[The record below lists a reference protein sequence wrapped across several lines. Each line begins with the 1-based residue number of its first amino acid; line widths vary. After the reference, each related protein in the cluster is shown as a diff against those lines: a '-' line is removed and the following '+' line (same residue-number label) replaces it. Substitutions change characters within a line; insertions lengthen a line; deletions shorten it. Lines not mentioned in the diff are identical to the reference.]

1 MKKLRKLS
9 AALACILTLVVT
21 LTACGGSSTSTSTVS
36 TSSAVSEA
44 APVDS
49 EASSEAAPTGI
60 VPSEVKIFGGTTGGS
75 WNIATTIIGNFLPG
89 DIPGIRCTVSP
100 GAAMSNVAGV
110 NSGDIQLAISKAPT
124 TFDGYNGVEPFTEKT
139 TKVMNMGYLYTEH
152 THIIV
157 AADSGINSI
166 EDLKGKRLTTFAKGN
181 TAEVITRHILS
192 VYDMTYDDMSKV
204 SFANLNDMGEQFKD
218 GLTDALCFA
227 SAVPV
232 SVVMDIASVR
242 DIKILEISDD
252 KMEALQQISPAYMRN
267 IIPGGTYK
275 GIDQDIK
282 TMGNAQHLIVSSDL
296 DTEFVYQMTKS
307 IVTNLN
313 KLGEGHTV
321 YAALTPEL
329 MAQDLNM
336 PMHPGAEKY
345 YKEIG
350 AMK

>member
-1 MKKLRKLS
+1 MKNLRKTLS
-9 AALACILTLVVT
+9 ILSSILAATVL
-21 LTACGGSSTSTSTVS
+21 LTACSGAS
-36 TSSAVSEA
+36 TSS
-44 APVDS
+44 S
-49 EASSEAAPTGI
+49 EASPPSSAAESSSQTQSGSEESSSGGI
-60 VPSEVKIFGGTTGGS
+60 VPTEVKIFGGTTGGS
-75 WNIATTIIGNFLPG
+75 WNIATTIIGNFLPN

-100 GAAMSNVAGV
+100 GAALSNVAGV

-152 THIIV
+152 THILV
-157 AADSGINSI
+157 AADSGIDSI

-181 TAEVITRHILS
+181 TAEVITRDILS
-192 VYDMTYDDMSKV
+192 VYDMTYDDMAKV

-242 DIKILEISDD
+242 DIKLLEIPDD
-252 KMEALQQISPAYMRN
+252 KMEALQEISPAYMRN
-267 IIPGGTYK
+267 VIPAGTYK
-275 GIDQDIK
+275 GVEGEIK

-296 DTEFVYQMTKS
+296 DEDFVYQMTKS
-307 IVTNLN
+307 IVENLDQ
-313 KLGEGHTV
+313 LGEGHAV
-321 YAALTPEL
+321 YAELTPEL

-345 YKEIG
+345 YREIG
-350 AMK
+350 AIK